1 MAAGS
6 AQAGAARLTRNRL
19 RSAVTRAGR
28 QRRIEAETDRLL
40 EVFRRTWL
48 RQPAL
53 VEQAMGRQT
62 LALLAQLDAACQSCD
77 DLAHD
82 TEELFLQHP
91 DAEIITSRSAIQRT
105 FGVRRGRG
113 KSRGAR
119 WGCFCLP
126 LPWAGDGSGSWWGSF
141 RPKPIAL

>member
-1 MAAGS
+1 MAAAS

-48 RQPAL
+48 RQPTL
-53 VEQAMGRQT
+53 IEKAMGRQT
-62 LALLAQLDAACQSCD
+62 LALLAQLDAACQACD

-91 DAEIITSRSAIQRT
+91 DAEIITSRSETRG
-105 FGVRRGRG
+105 FFVDGPVRVSVHHGVHSGRLRLLNPLEG
-113 KSRGAR
+113 LGRWRSR
-119 WGCFCLP
+119 
-126 LPWAGDGSGSWWGSF
+126 
-141 RPKPIAL
+141 